1 MITSRVKTVAFA
13 LLAGATIT
21 ASGAAQDMP
30 ATMKALRIHAH
41 GETSDVLRYEDTP
54 IPTPRPRQ
62 LLVAVHA
69 AGVIPGDWK
78 TRNAQF
84 GDFSDKMPV
93 VMGYEVSGVVEE
105 VGSVVTGFEVG
116 DEVFAYL
123 PRGGAFAEYVV
134 GPAGVF
140 AKKPANVTHLE
151 AGGAPVCALA
161 AWCALVEK
169 AELKE
174 GQTVLIQGGAGGV
187 GHFAVQIA
195 HAIGAT
201 VYTTASP
208 RNHAFLREL
217 GADVVIDYHT
227 QKFEDVVDD
236 VDVVFDMIGGDVLE
250 RCYGV
255 VKPGGYLVAISGKVS
270 EDKLVEHGIRGSF
283 LATPTDGRRL
293 AKVAAMMERGEI
305 ATHVGR
311 VFPLSEAADAID
323 LNEHGPNRGKI
334 VVQVRE

>member
-1 MITSRVKTVAFA
+1 MTRSRVKSVAFA
-13 LLAGATIT
+13 MLAAAALT
-21 ASGAAQDMP
+21 APGAAQDTP

-41 GETSDVLRYEDTP
+41 GETSEVLHYEDAP
-54 IPTPRPRQ
+54 IPSPRPRQ
-62 LLVAVHA
+62 LLIAVHA

-84 GDFSDKMPV
+84 GDFSDSMPV
-93 VMGYEVSGVVEE
+93 VMGYDVSGVVEE
-105 VGSVVTGFEVG
+105 VGSAVQGFAVG

-123 PRGGAFAEYVV
+123 PRGGAFAEYAV

-140 AKKPANVTHLE
+140 AKKPANVSHLE
-151 AGGAPVCALA
+151 AAGAPVCALA

-187 GHFAVQIA
+187 GHYAVQIA
-195 HAIGAT
+195 HAIGAK

-208 RNHAFLREL
+208 RNHEFLRGL

-227 QKFEDVVDD
+227 QRFEDVVDD
-236 VDVVFDMIGGDVLE
+236 VDVVFDMIGGEVLE
-250 RCYGV
+250 RCYRV
-255 VKPGGYLVAISGKVS
+255 VKPGGYLVAISGGVS
-270 EDKLVEHGIRGSF
+270 EEKLEEHGIRGTF
-283 LATPTDGRRL
+283 LATPPDGRRL
-293 AKVAAMMERGEI
+293 AKVAEMMERGEI